1 MTQSRASLVC
11 VEDTPYYHCVG
22 RCVRRA
28 FLCGFDERSQRSYEH
43 RRVWM
48 SERLARLTETFAIDV
63 CSYALMSN
71 HYHLV
76 VRLKP
81 ERTESWSSR
90 DIVERWLT
98 LFKGTDEARQFLNGE
113 SLDDAAK
120 RVLEADIE
128 KWQRRLGDLSWF
140 MRCFNEYIAR
150 KANTEDECT
159 GHFWESRFKSQAL
172 LDEVALITAMTY
184 VDLNPVRA
192 TVADSVESSD
202 YTSIQDRWRAAMGQ
216 RHRLSDEQRPQ
227 LIPFIDVQAADD
239 DDALPFNLTDYLDL
253 VDTTGRCIV
262 QGKRGFI
269 SATKPALIDRLSINE
284 NLWFDTVRN
293 LQHRYELAMGTPE
306 RLRQFAIR
314 WGKRWMRG
322 IGNANRYY
330 LLPDI

>member
-28 FLCGFDERSQRSYEH
+28 FLCGYDERSQRSFEH

-48 SERLARLTETFAIDV
+48 SERLARLTEAFAIDV
-63 CSYALMSN
+63 CSYTLMSN

-76 VRLKP
+76 VRLTP

-90 DIVERWLT
+90 DIVERWLM

-113 SLDDAAK
+113 SLDTREK
-120 RVLEADIE
+120 HSLEADIR
-128 KWQRRLGDLSWF
+128 KWQQRLGDLSWF
-140 MRCFNEYIAR
+140 MRCFNEHIAR

-172 LDEVALITAMTY
+172 LDEVALITAMAY

-192 TVADSVESSD
+192 ALASSVETSD
-202 YTSIQDRWRAAMGQ
+202 YTSIQDRWRAAMGR
-216 RHRLSDEQRPQ
+216 RHRLSDEQRPR
-227 LIPFIDVQAADD
+227 LIPFRDVPAADD

-253 VDTTGRCIV
+253 VDTTGRGIV
-262 QGKRGFI
+262 HGKRGFI

-284 NLWFDTVRN
+284 HEWFDTVRY
-293 LQHRYELAMGTPE
+293 LQRRYELAIGTPE
-306 RLRQFAIR
+306 RLRQFAVR
-314 WGKRWMRG
+314 WGKRWVHG
-322 IGNANRYY
+322 ITNANRYY
-330 LLPDI
+330 LLPDT

>member
-1 MTQSRASLVC
+1 
-11 VEDTPYYHCVG
+11 
-22 RCVRRA
+22 
-28 FLCGFDERSQRSYEH
+28 
-43 RRVWM
+43 M
-48 SERLARLTETFAIDV
+48 SERLARLTEAFAIDV
-63 CSYALMSN
+63 CSYTLMSN

-76 VRLKP
+76 VRLTP
-81 ERTESWSSR
+81 ERTDTWSSR

-113 SLDDAAK
+113 PLDDAAK
-120 RVLEADIE
+120 RSLGADVE

-150 KANTEDECT
+150 KANAEDECT

-192 TVADSVESSD
+192 TLADSVETSD

-216 RHRLSDEQRPQ
+216 RHRLSDEQRPR
-227 LIPFIDVQAADD
+227 LIPFMGVATADD

-284 NLWFDTVRN
+284 HQWFDTVRH
-293 LQHRYELAMGTPE
+293 LHHRYELAIGTPA

-314 WGKRWMRG
+314 WGKRWMSG
-322 IGNANRYY
+322 IGNAGRYY
-330 LLPDI
+330 LLPDT